1 MPDQPEQQAEGSC
14 TASIS
19 VLLDIGLWS
28 PMFGYRVLP
37 WMANMYFKKKKL
49 YFSVAFGSRD
59 KSLKFWSPEMIG
71 KLYNNNVAV
80 ILTGGSQVALCL
92 SSVESYEI

>member
-1 MPDQPEQQAEGSC
+1 MPNQLEQQAEGSC

-37 WMANMYFKKKKL
+37 WMANMYFKKRNRIFL
-49 YFSVAFGSRD
+49 WLLEAG
-59 KSLKFWSPEMIG
+59 I
-71 KLYNNNVAV
+71 NH
-80 ILTGGSQVALCL
+80 
-92 SSVESYEI
+92 

>member
-1 MPDQPEQQAEGSC
+1 M
-14 TASIS
+14 
-19 VLLDIGLWS
+19 V
-28 PMFGYRVLP
+28 V
-37 WMANMYFKKKKL
+37 
-49 YFSVAFGSRD
+49 GSRG
-59 KSLKFWSPEMIG
+59 KSLKFWSPETIG